1 MSAREELLSRTF
13 VALADTMVNDFDLV
27 EFLSTLT
34 ERCVELF
41 DIEAAGLMLAGPRRD
56 LQLMASSSERMRL
69 LELFELQR
77 QQGPCPDC
85 YKSGKAIDEPDLAAA
100 VERWPAFAPEASRV
114 GFRAVTALPLRLREE
129 LIGALNLFR
138 SHPGPMAE
146 ADLIAA
152 QALADV
158 AAIGLLQ
165 HRAGR
170 EARLLAEQLSDVL
183 NDRITI
189 EQAKGVL
196 AERLQV
202 AVDEAYSLLRVYARD
217 HRLRVAEVARQAV
230 DGELPAD
237 QLQRRALVN
246 GGFSDAGGAA
256 GVGI

>member
-1 MSAREELLSRTF
+1 VSAREELLSRTF

-41 DIEAAGLMLAGPRRD
+41 DVEAAGLMLAGPQGE

-85 YKSGKAIDEPDLAAA
+85 YKSGKAIDEPDLATA
-100 VERWPAFAPEASRV
+100 VGRWPAFAPEASRV
-114 GFRAVTALPLRLREE
+114 GFHAVAALPLRLRQER
-129 LIGALNLFR
+129 IGALNLFR
-138 SHPGPMAE
+138 SHPGRMAE

-170 EARLLAEQLSDVL
+170 EARLLAEQLSDAL
-183 NDRITI
+183 NARVTI

-196 AERLQV
+196 AERLQI
-202 AVDEAYSLLRVYARD
+202 AVDEAYSLLRVYALDRQV
-217 HRLRVAEVARQAV
+217 RLAEVARQVVNA
-230 DGELPAD
+230 ELGAD
-237 QLQRRALVN
+237 QLQRRALVDDRPPEA
-246 GGFSDAGGAA
+246 SGAA